1 MSGFDGSH
9 AEATGF
15 AGSAAAAVV
24 ARGALCGGRQRRPRP
39 ALREPQRQRPMPGQR
54 IVGSGKMA
62 RITRELSR
70 KTTAGMQRRPPLC
83 RHSGPAGS
91 IRHPPFDPDGRYLEK
106 QLFIYLFIYSNI
118 RILCIFNKMLN
129 ISLFHSFIHL
139 FIYLFIL
146 FIFNFPL
153 SAGKQRMP
161 PSCRHNGPVGSI
173 RHPPSIL
180 TAGIPGGASH
190 AEKRQG
196 LCLFRGIPR
205 RAD

>member
-9 AEATGF
+9 AEAAGF

-24 ARGALCGGRQRRPRP
+24 ARGALCSGRQCRPRP

-70 KTTAGMQRRPPLC
+70 KTAAGMQRRPPLC

-91 IRHPPFDPDGRYLEK
+91 IRHPPSILTAGIWKNSYL
-106 QLFIYLFIYSNI
+106 FTYLFIQ
-118 RILCIFNKMLN
+118 IFVYYVFIQSFVKY
-129 ISLFHSFIHL
+129 IIISFIYS
-139 FIYLFIL
+139 FIYIIYL
-146 FIFNFPL
+146 FNFPL
-153 SAGKQRMP
+153 SAGKQRRP

>member
-1 MSGFDGSH
+1 MKLVRPDIPFFFHGSLKVFHGHLDTRRAWGFIRRVCPCPVRNNTCAGETVKHRSSGQLRWLRSGLWRPTSRALPWPMSGFDGSH
-9 AEATGF
+9 AEAAGF

-24 ARGALCGGRQRRPRP
+24 ARGALCSGRQCRPRP

-70 KTTAGMQRRPPLC
+70 KTAAGMQRRPPLC
-83 RHSGPAGS
+83 RHS
-91 IRHPPFDPDGRYLEK
+91 
-106 QLFIYLFIYSNI
+106 
-118 RILCIFNKMLN
+118 
-129 ISLFHSFIHL
+129 
-139 FIYLFIL
+139 
-146 FIFNFPL
+146 
-153 SAGKQRMP
+153 
-161 PSCRHNGPVGSI
+161 GPVGSI

-196 LCLFRGIPR
+196 LRLFRGIPR